1 MSNFSLSEKLLII
14 QYLSKLGPTMDRD
27 LTDETDDNFFFIY
40 QCSMDDVGGAF
51 KAY

>member
-1 MSNFSLSEKLLII
+1 
-14 QYLSKLGPTMDRD
+14 MDRD

-40 QCSMDDVGGAF
+40 QCSMGVGGAF

>member
-1 MSNFSLSEKLLII
+1 
-14 QYLSKLGPTMDRD
+14 MDRV
-27 LTDETDDNFFFIY
+27 LTDETDDKIFLY

>member
-1 MSNFSLSEKLLII
+1 
-14 QYLSKLGPTMDRD
+14 MDRD
-27 LTDETDDNFFFIY
+27 LTDETDDNFFFFFIY